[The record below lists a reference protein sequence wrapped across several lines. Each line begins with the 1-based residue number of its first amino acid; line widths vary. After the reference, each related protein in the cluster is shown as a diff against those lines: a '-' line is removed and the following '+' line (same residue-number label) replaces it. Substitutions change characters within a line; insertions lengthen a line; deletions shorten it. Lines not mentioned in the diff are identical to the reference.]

1 MSEQLQLRRGTA
13 AQVAAFTGAPGE
25 IVIDTTNNRLV
36 VQDGATAGGWAAAR
50 LGEVAARRA
59 VADAATTILPAD
71 RVVAFASLTAT
82 RATTLCAAS
91 AYPQGAILA
100 ILDESGACS
109 PANRIVVGR
118 AGADTINGATSL
130 SIAAP
135 YGSLAL
141 ESNGVNAWT
150 ALARPLGFADL
161 AGGVSPAQAWPAVM
175 IGGWADNVNFNSANT
190 DTPIAITLPAG
201 VVNYKVN
208 GVTIA
213 NASASLTGSTAGLF
227 TAPNGTGIPIMSA
240 GSAISVSSALANT
253 NGNVQFLGINNPN
266 TQAYNLPILYF
277 RVGVASG
284 SIATASVII
293 YIWPLP

>member
-36 VQDGATAGGWAAAR
+36 VQDGATAGGFPAAR

-59 VADAATTILPAD
+59 VADAATTILPND
-71 RVVAFASLTAT
+71 RLVAFASLTAT
-82 RATTLCAAS
+82 RAATLCAAS

-100 ILDESGACS
+100 IIDESGACS

-135 YGSLAL
+135 YGSLVL

-150 ALARPLGFADL
+150 ALARPVGFADL

-190 DTPIAITLPAG
+190 DTPIAIALPAG

-208 GVTIA
+208 SLAIA
-213 NASASLTGSTAGLF
+213 NASASLTNAAAGLF
-227 TAPNGTGIPIMSA
+227 TAAGGAGVEIASGNTTLTVSA
-240 GSAISVSSALANT
+240 VGPAINNNLQLLT
-253 NGNVQFLGINNPN
+253 INNPN
-266 TQAYNLPILYF
+266 TMSYSNSVLYF
-277 RVGVASG
+277 RVTTAQGEL
-284 SIATASVII
+284 ATASAII
-293 YIWPLP
+293 YINPLP